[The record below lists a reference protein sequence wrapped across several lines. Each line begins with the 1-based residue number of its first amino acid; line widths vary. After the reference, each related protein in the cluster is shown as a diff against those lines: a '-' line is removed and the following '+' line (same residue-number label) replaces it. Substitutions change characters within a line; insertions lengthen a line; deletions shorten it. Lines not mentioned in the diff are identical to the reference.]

1 MRYLFLLFAI
11 VFTHAAFASE
21 SFTIEPD
28 PLKVGFVDHKNT
40 VTASGTWIGNP
51 FPLNIAEITADK
63 HSNLIH
69 LSTAIVVTK
78 LFPKP
83 TLTIETQDI
92 PIESWDEDSIISAKQ
107 RCGTSNRFIQITID
121 RKSKSVSQVFTGDS
135 PAEQHL
141 ENGSLQFRK
150 FFQKQK

>member
-1 MRYLFLLFAI
+1 MRYLFLLFAA
-11 VFTHAAFASE
+11 VFTHTSFASE
-21 SFTIEPD
+21 SFAIEPD
-28 PLKVGFVDHKNT
+28 PLKVGFVDHKDS
-40 VTASGTWIGNP
+40 VTASGTWIGHP
-51 FPLNIAEITADK
+51 FPLNIVEITANKD
-63 HSNLIH
+63 SNLIH
-69 LSTAIVVTK
+69 VSNAIVVTK

-92 PIESWDEDSIISAKQ
+92 PILSWNEDSIVSEKQ

-121 RKSKSVSQVFTGDS
+121 RKSKIVSQVFTGDS

-150 FFQKQK
+150 FFQELK